1 MVTKEEIY
9 SIRVGRH
16 FLQQV
21 SPGQLRMFQNL
32 IHDFFAKEDWI
43 PLAFAATNPAI
54 LSPNMIFIAKDT
66 CFDSRT
72 RDFQTEYSIHI
83 GKDALTNIS
92 AKDLMNLY
100 FTLRSFLIR
109 SEGLP
114 AELPEDIQNQPTKNE
129 RELFIEITDKAF
141 EDYLIQPCDYSPYI
155 FRRVWN
161 TDKTLQPQSQYGLST
176 ENGTIWDMSRQQ
188 FSVLQEKISELL
200 NYLQPETKNSGT

>member
-1 MVTKEEIY
+1 METKEEIY

-21 SPGQLRMFQNL
+21 SPGQLKMIHRL
-32 IHDFFAKEDWI
+32 IHDFRQKEDRI
-43 PLAFAATNPAI
+43 PLAAAAANRDIP
-54 LSPNMIFIAKDT
+54 SPNMIFIAKDS

-72 RDFQTEYSIHI
+72 RDFQTEYSIYI
-83 GKDALTNIS
+83 GNDALTNIS
-92 AKDLMNLY
+92 DKDLMNLY

-114 AELPEDIQNQPTKNE
+114 AELTENIQNQPTQNE

-141 EDYLIQPCDYSPYI
+141 EGYLIQPCDYSPYI

-161 TDKTLQPQSQYGLST
+161 TDRTPQPQSQYGLST
-176 ENGTIWDMSRQQ
+176 ENGTLWDMSRQQ

-200 NYLQPETKNSGT
+200 NYLQPEAE

>member
-1 MVTKEEIY
+1 METKEEIY

-21 SPGQLRMFQNL
+21 SPTQLKMIHRL
-32 IHDFFAKEDWI
+32 IHDFCQKEDRI
-43 PLAFAATNPAI
+43 PLASAATNRDIP
-54 LSPNMIFIAKDT
+54 SPNMIFIAKDS

-72 RDFQTEYSIHI
+72 RDFQTEYSIYI
-83 GKDALTNIS
+83 GNDALTNIS
-92 AKDLMNLY
+92 DKDLMNLY

-114 AELPEDIQNQPTKNE
+114 AEPPGDDLNQPVKE
-129 RELFIEITDKAF
+129 KGELVIEITDKAF

-161 TDKTLQPQSQYGLST
+161 TDRTPQPQSQYGLST

-200 NYLQPETKNSGT
+200 NYLQPEAE